1 MYVILYICTSAWR
14 FSTTILYYN
23 ILYYDILYYTILY
36 YIILEGGGQF
46 SYFYICL
53 FAPKSL
59 FLPFSTLVIEW
70 WKSIFFEVLHFT
82 KILKLDLHRLL
93 QLLDQVDFFE
103 ISRSGLFVSGFG
115 LFSWAHAQPTH
126 WSLDSGVSWSMFEL
140 GPGMGCKTNDKH
152 HCRSRDGLLDYCS
165 WLSNIIADRFGIL
178 FYSCATIVSLLFS
191 SGLPVVCPKSYDLQW
206 FYDMLVTM
214 SSKNIPVFAQTHVIY
229 KGFVICCWSGFQKTL

>member
-1 MYVILYICTSAWR
+1 MI
-14 FSTTILYYN
+14 
-23 ILYYDILYYTILY
+23 Y
-36 YIILEGGGQF
+36 YIILYHTRGGGSIF
-46 SYFYICL
+46 VFLYFL

-93 QLLDQVDFFE
+93 QLLDHVDFFE

-191 SGLPVVCPKSYDLQW
+191 SGLPVVCPKSYDFTMILWYVGDHVFKKHSSVCPNSYNLQG
-206 FYDMLVTM
+206 FCDMLLIRF
-214 SSKNIPVFAQTHVIY
+214 SENIVNYMILGKHWNVFWRHGHQHII
-229 KGFVICCWSGFQKTL
+229 KSL